1 MSQSLAFLISL
12 AVLLLMPFIGVAAL
26 LTYGQLDGWHLLM
39 IFPVE
44 MLAAQFVRI
53 GHVLFITIGSL
64 RTAATVYFILVSK
77 RWWLAA
83 LMAFGIH
90 VLIAVI
96 AHGCI
101 YDGGH

>member
-1 MSQSLAFLISL
+1 MNQSIAFLISL

-26 LTYGQLDGWHLLM
+26 LTYRQLDGWHLLI

-44 MLAAQFVRI
+44 MLAAQFIKI
-53 GHVLFITIGSL
+53 GHVFFILIGSL
-64 RTAATVYFILVSK
+64 RMAATVYLILVSK

-83 LMAFGIH
+83 LLVLGIQ

-96 AHGCI
+96 AHVHI
-101 YDGGH
+101 YGGGH